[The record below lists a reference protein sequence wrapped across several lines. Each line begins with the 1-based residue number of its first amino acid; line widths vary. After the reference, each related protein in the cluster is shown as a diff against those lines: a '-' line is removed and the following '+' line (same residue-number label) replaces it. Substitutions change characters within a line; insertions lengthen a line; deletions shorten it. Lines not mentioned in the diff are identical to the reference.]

1 MLPPRT
7 VVRTGVCQ
15 SCLTQLTHV
24 LVIQPLDQ
32 RRAHGDTV
40 EWRCPTCG
48 EPGTIEGKA
57 REQIVERFTGP
68 DYGWMWPFRSMVE
81 GWYDRVVNELQA
93 EPRALE
99 KA

>member
-40 EWRCPTCG
+40 AWRCPTCG

-57 REQIVERFTGP
+57 REQIVELQTNIS
-68 DYGWMWPFRSMVE
+68 RSPAV
-81 GWYDRVVNELQA
+81 D
-93 EPRALE
+93 
-99 KA
+99 